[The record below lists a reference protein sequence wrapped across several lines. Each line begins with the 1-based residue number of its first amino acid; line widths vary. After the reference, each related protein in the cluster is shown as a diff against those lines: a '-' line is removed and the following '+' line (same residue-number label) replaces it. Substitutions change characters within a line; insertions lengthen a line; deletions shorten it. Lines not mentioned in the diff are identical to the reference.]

1 MKLERKVEGSE
12 KIKSLPQMVSIL
24 HPAHRTNISKLPI
37 TFPFKLFVP
46 LTLTPSNKTKQASR
60 TISNNMKQKSFWI
73 ESKVLRAD
81 IVIMQL
87 NERLLK
93 MLQCANGTLYLLNKP
108 FLYIHC

>member
-12 KIKSLPQMVSIL
+12 KIKSLPQMVSTL
-24 HPAHRTNISKLPI
+24 HPGHRTNISKLPNN
-37 TFPFKLFVP
+37 LP
-46 LTLTPSNKTKQASR
+46 LSALPPTSLTPSNKTKQASG

-87 NERLLK
+87 NERF
-93 MLQCANGTLYLLNKP
+93 Y
-108 FLYIHC
+108 